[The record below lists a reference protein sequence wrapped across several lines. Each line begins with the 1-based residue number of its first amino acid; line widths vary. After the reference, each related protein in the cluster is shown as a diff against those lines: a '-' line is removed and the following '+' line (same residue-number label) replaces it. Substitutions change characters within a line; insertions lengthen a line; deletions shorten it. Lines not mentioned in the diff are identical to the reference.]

1 MLESNIKPN
10 VIENLGNGYWY
21 YNYNIQETEGENGSS
36 YTFTQI
42 RVAGKPEY
50 KKCVELI
57 LRQYM
62 SESQEFDLI
71 NSANKDLMSG
81 ITDSANIDKYKTY
94 LDEVEHI
101 KNIVAQNSRKSRF
114 ILLFFLSSPLLCAI

>member
-1 MLESNIKPN
+1 MLESNVKPN

-21 YNYNIQETEGENGSS
+21 YNYNIQEVEGENGPN

-81 ITDSANIDKYKTY
+81 ITDSINIDKYKTY

-101 KNIVAQNSRKSRF
+101 KNIVAKDLNYVRNSNENR
-114 ILLFFLSSPLLCAI
+114 

>member
-21 YNYNIQETEGENGSS
+21 YNYNIQETEGEDGPS

-50 KKCVELI
+50 KKCAELI
-57 LRQYM
+57 LRQYT

-71 NSANKDLMSG
+71 NSANRDLISG
-81 ITDSANIDKYKTY
+81 ITDSTNIDKYKQY
-94 LDEVEHI
+94 LSKVEEI
-101 KNIVAQNSRKSRF
+101 KQKVAKDFNYVKV
-114 ILLFFLSSPLLCAI
+114 

>member
-1 MLESNIKPN
+1 MLESNVKPN

-21 YNYNIQETEGENGSS
+21 YNYNIQETEGENGPS

-57 LRQYM
+57 LRQYI

-71 NSANKDLMSG
+71 NSANKDLMFG

-101 KNIVAQNSRKSRF
+101 KNIVAKDLNYVRNSNEN
-114 ILLFFLSSPLLCAI
+114 I

>member
-21 YNYNIQETEGENGSS
+21 YNYNIQETGIEGENGPEPR

-101 KNIVAQNSRKSRF
+101 KNIVAKDLNYVRNSNQNR
-114 ILLFFLSSPLLCAI
+114 

>member
-1 MLESNIKPN
+1 MLESSIKPN
-10 VIENLGNGYWY
+10 IIENLGNGYWY
-21 YNYNIQETEGENGSS
+21 YNYNIQETEVEGENGPETR

-62 SESQEFDLI
+62 SASQEFDLI

-81 ITDSANIDKYKTY
+81 ITDSINIDKYKTY

-101 KNIVAQNSRKSRF
+101 KNIVAKDLNYVRNSNENR
-114 ILLFFLSSPLLCAI
+114 

>member
-21 YNYNIQETEGENGSS
+21 YNYNIQETEVEGENGPETH

-62 SESQEFDLI
+62 SASQEFDLI

-81 ITDSANIDKYKTY
+81 ITNSVNIDKYKTY

-101 KNIVAQNSRKSRF
+101 KNIVAKDLNYVRNSNENR
-114 ILLFFLSSPLLCAI
+114 

>member
-10 VIENLGNGYWY
+10 VIENLGSGYWY
-21 YNYNIQETEGENGSS
+21 YNYNIQETEGEDGPH

-57 LRQYM
+57 LRQYI

-81 ITDSANIDKYKTY
+81 ITDSANIDKYKIY
-94 LDEVEHI
+94 LDEIEHI
-101 KNIVAQNSRKSRF
+101 KNIVAKDLNYVRNSNENR
-114 ILLFFLSSPLLCAI
+114 

>member
-10 VIENLGNGYWY
+10 VIENLGSGYWY
-21 YNYNIQETEGENGSS
+21 YNYNIQEVEGENGPS

-81 ITDSANIDKYKTY
+81 ITDSVNIDKYKTY

-101 KNIVAQNSRKSRF
+101 KNIVAKDLNYVRNSNENR
-114 ILLFFLSSPLLCAI
+114 

>member
-1 MLESNIKPN
+1 MSINKNISVRRGDNTSSTDYHLQVK
-10 VIENLGNGYWY
+10 EN
-21 YNYNIQETEGENGSS
+21 SPS

-81 ITDSANIDKYKTY
+81 ITDSINIDKYKTY

-101 KNIVAQNSRKSRF
+101 KNIVAKDLNYVRNSNKNR
-114 ILLFFLSSPLLCAI
+114 

>member
-1 MLESNIKPN
+1 MSLIESSIKPN
-10 VIENLGNGYWY
+10 IIESLGNGYWY
-21 YNYNIQETEGENGSS
+21 YNYNIQETVAERENGPETH

-71 NSANKDLMSG
+71 NSANRDLISG
-81 ITDSANIDKYKTY
+81 ITDSTNIDKYKQY
-94 LDEVEHI
+94 LSNVEEI
-101 KNIVAQNSRKSRF
+101 KQKVAKDFNYVKV
-114 ILLFFLSSPLLCAI
+114 

>member
-1 MLESNIKPN
+1 
-10 VIENLGNGYWY
+10 
-21 YNYNIQETEGENGSS
+21 
-36 YTFTQI
+36 
-42 RVAGKPEY
+42 
-50 KKCVELI
+50 
-57 LRQYM
+57 M

-101 KNIVAQNSRKSRF
+101 KNIVAKDLNYVRNSN
-114 ILLFFLSSPLLCAI
+114 

>member
-10 VIENLGNGYWY
+10 VIENLGSGYWY
-21 YNYNIQETEGENGSS
+21 YNYNIQETEGEDGPH

-57 LRQYM
+57 LRQYI

-81 ITDSANIDKYKTY
+81 ITDSANIDKYKIY

-101 KNIVAQNSRKSRF
+101 KNIVAKDLNYVRNSNENR
-114 ILLFFLSSPLLCAI
+114 